1 MHIKFITH
9 LYTCVIARRRTR
21 MTYGRRASLA
31 DLCVPLDEKHYITL
45 YSTHRQSLNDTD
57 TIDQTHR
64 SSVIFDDRDA
74 SACRV
79 RALHARSLFKDH
91 QVTPIGPMLRAA
103 SSIFIVNI
111 VSTSIFQL
119 RFQELTLTG
128 LTICPISLQN
138 SKFAGKMHSLTRQS

>member
-1 MHIKFITH
+1 MHVKFITH
-9 LYTCVIARRRTR
+9 LYTCVMARRRTR
-21 MTYGRRASLA
+21 MTYGNRASSA
-31 DLCVPLDEKHYITL
+31 DFCTSLDEKHYITL

-57 TIDQTHR
+57 TLDQTHR

-111 VSTSIFQL
+111 VSISIFRL
-119 RFQELTLTG
+119 RFEEFTLTG
-128 LTICPISLQN
+128 LTICPIFRT
-138 SKFAGKMHSLTRQS
+138 KFQICGKMHSLTRQS